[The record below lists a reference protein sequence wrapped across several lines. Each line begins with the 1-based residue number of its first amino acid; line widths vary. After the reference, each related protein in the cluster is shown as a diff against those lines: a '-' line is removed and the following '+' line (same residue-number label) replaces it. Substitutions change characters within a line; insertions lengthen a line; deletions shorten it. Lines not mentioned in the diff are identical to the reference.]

1 MEMKINLNTVVL
13 LLVLLALFVGGIVLF
28 FTVRQMAQSLGSADE
43 TLQKRIEEIT
53 NPTPTIIVDPVTV
66 LLEVQDLSN
75 LETAAYSVEK
85 IITAESG
92 QGPFGFLFG
101 DRLILVAHGKI
112 IAGVDLSKMEDGD
125 IVVDADGRVQVT
137 LPPAEILHVYLDN
150 DQSYIY
156 DRDTGFIGMNP
167 ALESEARRAAEREIL
182 NAAVEDGILDIAQE
196 NAEAYI
202 GRFILSLGFKAVDF
216 TEVTPVE
223 PTMAP

>member
-13 LLVLLALFVGGIVLF
+13 VFVLLALFIGGIVLF
-28 FTVRQMAQSLGSADE
+28 FAVQQMTQSLESADE
-43 TLQKRIEEIT
+43 TLQKRIEEIV
-53 NPTPTIIVDPVTV
+53 NPIPTIIPDPVTV
-66 LLEVQDLSN
+66 LVEVQDLSS

-101 DRLILVAHGKI
+101 DRLILVAHGRI
-112 IAGVDLSKMEDGD
+112 IAGVDLGKMEDDD
-125 IVVDADGRVQVT
+125 IVIDADGRVQVT

-150 DQSYIY
+150 EKSYIY

-182 NAAVEDGILDIAQE
+182 NAAVEDGILNIAQE

-202 GRFILSLGFKAVDF
+202 ERFILSLGFRDVEFA
-216 TEVTPVE
+216 EVMPIE
-223 PTMAP
+223 PTTAP

>member
-1 MEMKINLNTVVL
+1 MDMKINLNTVVL
-13 LLVLLALFVGGIVLF
+13 VLVLLALFVGGIVLF
-28 FTVRQMAQSLGSADE
+28 IAVRQMTQSLESADE
-43 TLQKRIEEIT
+43 MLQERIQEIT
-53 NPTPTIIVDPVTV
+53 NPTPTIIPDPVTV
-66 LLEVQDLSN
+66 LLEIQDLSN

-101 DRLILVAHGKI
+101 DRLILVAHGKVV
-112 IAGVDLSKMEDGD
+112 AGVDLSKMEDGD
-125 IVVDADGRVQVT
+125 IVVDADGRVQMT
-137 LPPAEILHVYLDN
+137 LPPAEVLHVYLDN

-167 ALESEARRAAEREIL
+167 ALETEARKAAEREIL

-223 PTMAP
+223 PTTAP

>member
-13 LLVLLALFVGGIVLF
+13 VFVLLALFIGGIVLF
-28 FTVRQMAQSLGSADE
+28 FAVQQMTQSLESADE
-43 TLQKRIEEIT
+43 TLQRRIEGIV
-53 NPTPTIIVDPVTV
+53 NPTPTIIPDPVTV
-66 LLEVQDLSN
+66 LVEVQDLSS

-101 DRLILVAHGKI
+101 DRLILVAHGRI
-112 IAGVDLSKMEDGD
+112 IAGVDLGQMGDED
-125 IVVDADGRVQVT
+125 IIIDADGRVQVT

-150 DQSYIY
+150 EKSYIY
-156 DRDTGFIGMNP
+156 DRDTGFVGMNP

-182 NAAVEDGILDIAQE
+182 NAAVEDGILNIAQE
-196 NAEAYI
+196 NAESYI
-202 GRFILSLGFKAVDF
+202 ERFILSLGFRDVEF
-216 TEVTPVE
+216 TEVTPIE

>member
-1 MEMKINLNTVVL
+1 MEMKVNLNTAVL
-13 LLVLLALFVGGIVLF
+13 VFVLLALFIGGIVLF
-28 FTVRQMAQSLGSADE
+28 FAVRQMTQSLESTDDM
-43 TLQKRIEEIT
+43 LQERIEEIVK
-53 NPTPTIIVDPVTV
+53 PTPTIIPDPVTV
-66 LLEVQDLSN
+66 LIEVQDLSS

-101 DRLILVAHGKI
+101 DRLILVAHGRI
-112 IAGVDLSKMEDGD
+112 VAGVDLSKMEERD
-125 IVVDADGRVQVT
+125 IVIDAGGKVQVT
-137 LPPAEILHVYLDN
+137 LPSVEILHVYLDN

-156 DRDTGFIGMNP
+156 DRDTGFVGMNP

-182 NAAVEDGILDIAQE
+182 SAALEDGILDIAQE

-202 GRFILSLGFKAVDF
+202 GRLILSLGFTDVEF

-223 PTMAP
+223 PTVTP

>member
-1 MEMKINLNTVVL
+1 MEMKINLNTIVL
-13 LLVLLALFVGGIVLF
+13 VLVLLALFAGGIVLF
-28 FTVRQMAQSLGSADE
+28 FAVQQMTQSMESADE
-43 TLQKRIEEIT
+43 TLQKRINEIV
-53 NPTPTIIVDPVTV
+53 NPTPTIIPDPVTV
-66 LLEVQDLSN
+66 LVEVQDLSN

-101 DRLILVAHGKI
+101 DRLILVAHGKVV
-112 IAGVDLSKMEDGD
+112 AGVDLSKVEDGD
-125 IVVDADGRVQVT
+125 IVVDADGRVEVT

-150 DQSYIY
+150 DKSYIY

-202 GRFILSLGFKAVDF
+202 GRFILSLGFKTVDF
-216 TEVTPVE
+216 TEVVPVE
-223 PTMAP
+223 PTVMP

>member
-13 LLVLLALFVGGIVLF
+13 MLVLLALFIGGIVLF
-28 FTVRQMAQSLGSADE
+28 IAVRQMTQSLESADE
-43 TLQKRIEEIT
+43 MLQERIQEIT
-53 NPTPTIIVDPVTV
+53 NPTPTIIPDPVTV

-101 DRLILVAHGKI
+101 DRLILVAHGKVV
-112 IAGVDLSKMEDGD
+112 AGVDLSKMEDGD
-125 IVVDADGRVQVT
+125 IVIDAEGRVEVT

-223 PTMAP
+223 PTMTP

>member
-137 LPPAEILHVYLDN
+137 LPPVEILHVYLDN

-167 ALESEARRAAEREIL
+167 ALESEARRAAERELL

>member
-1 MEMKINLNTVVL
+1 MEMKINLNTIVL
-13 LLVLLALFVGGIVLF
+13 VLVLLALFAGGIVLF
-28 FTVRQMAQSLGSADE
+28 FAVQQMTQSMESADE
-43 TLQKRIEEIT
+43 TLQKRINEIV
-53 NPTPTIIVDPVTV
+53 NPTPTIIPDPVTV
-66 LLEVQDLSN
+66 LIEVQDLSN

-101 DRLILVAHGKI
+101 DRLILVAHGKVV
-112 IAGVDLSKMEDGD
+112 AGVDLSKVEDGD
-125 IVVDADGRVQVT
+125 IVVDADGRVEVT

-150 DQSYIY
+150 DKSYIY

-202 GRFILSLGFKAVDF
+202 GRFILSLGFKTVDF
-216 TEVTPVE
+216 TEVVPVE
-223 PTMAP
+223 PTVMP

>member
-13 LLVLLALFVGGIVLF
+13 ALVLLALFVGGIVLF
-28 FTVRQMAQSLGSADE
+28 VTVRQMTQSLESTDE
-43 TLQKRIEEIT
+43 ILQERIQEIT
-53 NPTPTIIVDPVTV
+53 KPTPTIIPDPVTV

-101 DRLILVAHGKI
+101 DRLILVAHGRI
-112 IAGVDLSKMEDGD
+112 VAGVDLSKMEDED

-167 ALESEARRAAEREIL
+167 ALESEARQAAEREIL

-202 GRFILSLGFKAVDF
+202 GRFILSLGLKAVEF
-216 TEVTPVE
+216 AEVAPIE
-223 PTMAP
+223 PTAAP

>member
-13 LLVLLALFVGGIVLF
+13 VLVLLALFVGGIVLF
-28 FTVRQMAQSLGSADE
+28 FAVRQMTQSLESADE

-112 IAGVDLSKMEDGD
+112 VAGVDLSKMEDGD
-125 IVVDADGRVQVT
+125 IAIDADERVKVT

-150 DQSYIY
+150 DKSYIY
-156 DRDTGFIGMNP
+156 DRDTGFVGMNP
-167 ALESEARRAAEREIL
+167 ALESDARRAAEREIL

-196 NAEAYI
+196 NAETYI
-202 GRFILSLGFKAVDF
+202 GRFILSLGFKDVEF

-223 PTMAP
+223 PTMTP